1 MMRRRRPMMRMAA
14 TTAVVAGTATAVSGH
29 VARKQDAKAQQAAE
43 SQAYEQQQMAPPPPA
58 YAPAPAP
65 APAPAAGGLSQD
77 AMNELQQLASLRDQG
92 ILTDDEFNAQKAKI
106 LGA

>member
-65 APAPAAGGLSQD
+65 APAAGGLSQD
-77 AMNELQQLASLRDQG
+77 SINELQQLASLHDQG

>member
-1 MMRRRRPMMRMAA
+1 MAA

-43 SQAYEQQQMAPPPPA
+43 AQAYEQQQMAPPPM
-58 YAPAPAP
+58 APAPAP
-65 APAPAAGGLSQD
+65 APAPAAGGLSPD
-77 AMNELQQLASLRDQG
+77 AINELQQLAALHEQG